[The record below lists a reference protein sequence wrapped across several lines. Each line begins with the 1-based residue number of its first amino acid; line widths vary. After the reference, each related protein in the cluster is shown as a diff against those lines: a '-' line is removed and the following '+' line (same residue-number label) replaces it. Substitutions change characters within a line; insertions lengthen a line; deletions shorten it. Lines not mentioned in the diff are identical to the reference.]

1 MKKRSTFDISDEM
14 LATFL
19 DGNVDSQESQTIL
32 KAYAEDA
39 KIREILNIAYEVDAE
54 LGRQYSAC
62 EILPMTALA
71 ASCGEENYC
80 CLECEKYILNEQGIE
95 FDERKLLDDAINNG
109 WQKEDG
115 TALHNIGRHLEGKG
129 LVVKRQYRRSID
141 DIIKALEN
149 REHIIAAVDGGEL
162 LGDKVAEALED
173 IMIGEIPDH
182 TVVVLACD
190 KKRNIVTIFDP
201 NSPNKEDSYTIDQF
215 MDAWNDS
222 KNYLVTVTQK
232 DNDVYI
238 PEPIDL
244 SDVELSS
251 DLNELREAIAENA
264 HNVWAKGRQE
274 LGWTYGERRDDE
286 KKQTP
291 CMVPYSK
298 LPDSEKKFDRDM
310 AMQTLKLVQKLGYD
324 IVKRKSSKP
333 KKKTEDKFYCNN
345 CGHPVAK
352 FQVYCDGCGKLTEI
366 DWSLH
371 KS

>member
-14 LATFL
+14 LAAFL
-19 DGNVDSQESQTIL
+19 DGNVDSQESQTVL
-32 KAYAEDA
+32 GAFAENA
-39 KIREILNIAYEVDAE
+39 EIREILNIAYEVDAE
-54 LGRQYSAC
+54 LGHLDSAC
-62 EILPMTALA
+62 DILPMTALA

-80 CLECEKYILNEQGIE
+80 CLECEKYILNDQGIA
-95 FDERKLLDDAINNG
+95 FDEQDLLDDAVNNG
-109 WQKEDG
+109 WQKRDG
-115 TALHNIGRHLEGKG
+115 TALHNIGRHLESKG
-129 LVVKRQYRRSID
+129 LVVKRRYKCNID
-141 DIIKALEN
+141 DITRALEN

-162 LGDKVAEALED
+162 IGDKVAEALED
-173 IMIGEIPDH
+173 ILIGEIPDH

-190 KKRNIVTIFDP
+190 KEKKRVTIFDP
-201 NSPNKEDSYTIDQF
+201 NSPNKEDIYSIEQF
-215 MDAWNDS
+215 VDAWNDS
-222 KNYLVTVTQK
+222 KNYLVTVAQT
-232 DNDVYI
+232 DNNVYT

-324 IVKRKSSKP
+324 IVKRKNKP
-333 KKKTEDKFYCNN
+333 HKKMDEKFYCSE
-345 CGHPVAK
+345 CKHPVSK
-352 FQVYCDGCGKLTEI
+352 FQIYCDKCGVLLDI

-371 KS
+371 KK